1 MKNLAPIS
9 IMVSGLLLLAGCASN
24 GDPRDPLEP
33 MNRAI
38 HSFNESL
45 DQSIIKPAAE
55 GYVAITPSPIRTG
68 VRNFFSNLDDV
79 VVLANNLLQ
88 LKPEAASSD
97 LMRIAVNTTLG
108 LAGILDIASEMG
120 LHKHDEDF
128 GQTLGYWGISD
139 GPYFVMP
146 LLGPSTF
153 RDTAG
158 WAVDSFLIDP
168 VWFNQDDD
176 VRWVGLTARLISRRS
191 ELLDAKRAIDIAA
204 LDPYEFSRDFYLE
217 HRQAQVRDGK
227 PAKAE

>member
-45 DQSIIKPAAE
+45 DQSIIKPTAE

-79 VVLANNLLQ
+79 VVLANNILQ